1 MLRAPWQSG
10 SLPVN
15 SRQQLPLWLAKCL
28 QQRNHIQ
35 IELPA
40 CYGDSYREGM
50 RSDPGHMNLRDH
62 SEYYFE
68 IGKELSELCA
78 EPPAARRPPPAA
90 RHPPP
95 ATRRPPPA
103 ARCHA
108 LAPPP
113 ALPIYCCDGVSSHTP
128 LCNAMRSHAMHGM

>member
-1 MLRAPWQSG
+1 MPRAPWQSG

-15 SRQQLPLWLAKCL
+15 SRQQLPLWLARSL

-40 CYGDSYREGM
+40 CYGNSYREGM

-78 EPPAARRPPPAA
+78 PPPTPPPAA
-90 RHPPP
+90 RHLPPRACSTAHP
-95 ATRRPPPA
+95 AQRVLPA
-103 ARCHA
+103 H
-108 LAPPP
+108 
-113 ALPIYCCDGVSSHTP
+113 
-128 LCNAMRSHAMHGM
+128 MRSYHSVLAIR

>member
-1 MLRAPWQSG
+1 MPRAPWQSG

-15 SRQQLPLWLAKCL
+15 SRLQLPLWLARSL
-28 QQRNHIQ
+28 QQRYHIQ
-35 IELPA
+35 LELPA
-40 CYGDSYREGM
+40 CYGSSYREGM
-50 RSDPGHMNLRDH
+50 RSNPGHMNLRDH

-78 EPPAARRPPPAA
+78 PPPTPPPAA

-95 ATRRPPPA
+95 ATRHPPPA
-103 ARCHA
+103 IRRHA

-113 ALPIYCCDGVSSHTP
+113 TLPSACSPPTCAAITVYLLYGDEP
-128 LCNAMRSHAMHGM
+128 

>member
-1 MLRAPWQSG
+1 MPRAPWQSG

-15 SRQQLPLWLAKCL
+15 SRQQLPLWLARSL

-40 CYGDSYREGM
+40 CYGNSYREGM

-78 EPPAARRPPPAA
+78 PPPT
-90 RHPPP
+90 PPP

-103 ARCHA
+103 ARH
-108 LAPPP
+108 LPPRACSTAHP
-113 ALPIYCCDGVSSHTP
+113 AQRVLPAH
-128 LCNAMRSHAMHGM
+128 MRSYHSVLAIR

>member
-1 MLRAPWQSG
+1 MPRAPWQSG

-15 SRQQLPLWLAKCL
+15 SRQQLPLWLARSL

-40 CYGDSYREGM
+40 CYGNSYREGM

-78 EPPAARRPPPAA
+78 PPRNDMVARR
-90 RHPPP
+90 
-95 ATRRPPPA
+95 
-103 ARCHA
+103 
-108 LAPPP
+108 
-113 ALPIYCCDGVSSHTP
+113 
-128 LCNAMRSHAMHGM
+128 